1 MPQHNSKVTVSIW
14 LNPATERLLSKMTNL
29 EEMLEGFPA
38 QTLNHEQKQ
47 IISLNVAKQSEGYVY
62 AVLAIVSGFAADK
75 ILRSMIDGVLKR
87 LEQKAEKTKGGE
99 KK

>member
-1 MPQHNSKVTVSIW
+1 LISAFAAVFIYGVEKSKLIFSISSIDTKGASNAVS
-14 LNPATERLLSKMTNL
+14 K
-29 EEMLEGFPA
+29 
-38 QTLNHEQKQ
+38 
-47 IISLNVAKQSEGYVY
+47 IISLNVTKESEGYVY

-87 LEQKAEKTKGGE
+87 LEQKAEKAKDSGTE